1 MSGIDDLVKRLS
13 EITDELLA
21 LDNGDFA
28 ARFELEKE
36 RDGLRAQAAE
46 FHERKDEGR
55 STEDL
60 RAELKA
66 RLTQLES
73 LRKSRINM
81 VYHALATELGGAT
94 RAIGSKAGGTLNNAM
109 MKAQGGDSIELR
121 IAEIEQELATR

>member
-1 MSGIDDLVKRLS
+1 MSGIDELVKRLS

-21 LDNGDFA
+21 LDKDDFA
-28 ARFELEKE
+28 ARFRLDKE

-46 FHERKDEGR
+46 FHKRKDEGR

-66 RLTQLES
+66 RRSQFEE
-73 LRKSRINM
+73 LRKLRINM
-81 VYHALATELGGAT
+81 TYQALATDTGGAT
-94 RAIGSKAGGTLNNAM
+94 RAIGAKAGGTINNAM